1 MRVLDAPIIDYGF
14 QPIVNRTMRHPAD
27 LALTSGLGGAV
38 MGTTGAL
45 LMVIAHLDVPVLVTL
60 AMVAIASQGATLA
73 SAVGLYRLN
82 HFMLKPG
89 CPNIL
94 RYIMAWPRLGM
105 VILAVLVS
113 LSDCAL
119 GTRWDVSILMVMGN
133 ALWMATLYFGSCDL
147 PPPRPQRV
155 PPRVKPTPILAA
167 EMAHS
172 GSSAGAFTVPGAS
185 GPGFSRA

>member
-1 MRVLDAPIIDYGF
+1 
-14 QPIVNRTMRHPAD
+14 MRHPAD

-94 RYIMAWPRLGM
+94 RYIMAGLPQYLALHHGVAPVGDGYPGGSGKPVRLRLGDTLGCQHPDGHGQRP
-105 VILAVLVS
+105 VDGDALFRQLRSAAAPAAA
-113 LSDCAL
+113 CA
-119 GTRWDVSILMVMGN
+119 
-133 ALWMATLYFGSCDL
+133 
-147 PPPRPQRV
+147 
-155 PPRVKPTPILAA
+155 AA
-167 EMAHS
+167 CQADTNS
-172 GSSAGAFTVPGAS
+172 RCRN
-185 GPGFSRA
+185 GP